1 MKKTSLESF
10 IPKKQKCMWT
20 IAANFILNHFF
31 LHIFEF
37 ENVKS
42 RWHPKLQSEFLLEQQ
57 MLLEFISNSKWI
69 CLHNVCQK
77 FTYRKA
83 ASLSKESA
91 IHKMI
96 DHVVNFNT
104 RITQLGSK
112 S

>member
-69 CLHNVCQK
+69 CLHNVLQNFRCLLHRERRQR
-77 FTYRKA
+77 RK
-83 ASLSKESA
+83 LTPKY
-91 IHKMI
+91 
-96 DHVVNFNT
+96 VP
-104 RITQLGSK
+104 
-112 S
+112 